1 MANVDTTAQSPA
13 FDVRGL
19 VSPGLAAG
27 VYAATL
33 FVSAMLLFAVQ
44 PMFTK
49 MVLPKLG
56 GSPAVWSTAMVAFQA
71 FLFAGYLYAHVVSR
85 ALTPA
90 RAAMVHLA
98 VLAAV
103 AFTLPL
109 GIAQGF
115 DVPPSSGITFWLIA
129 LFAASI
135 GAPFVALS
143 ASAPLLQNWFIA
155 TGHPMAKNPYVL
167 YAASNLG
174 SFAGL
179 LAYPFLIEPFFSLQ
193 TQTAIWS
200 FAFAVLA
207 IGVCVSAVMA
217 AGGSIAAPSA
227 SSDAKPSALQ
237 RLTWMALTAIPSGLC
252 IAVTAYITTDLAAAP
267 FLWVLPLAL
276 YLLTFVAV
284 FRDRPWV
291 PHAWVLRLLPYVLTP
306 IAISILGGDKVYWLA
321 IILLNLTAF
330 TLMALA
336 CHGEAYRLRPEPARL
351 TEFYLWTSFGGVLGG
366 IFAGLI
372 APNVFNNTYEY
383 PILIVAG
390 LLLLPGM
397 FGEKIRPLAE
407 AGRDTARPRCV
418 RCRDALRARH
428 AASGCCRTAAPGGA
442 GRARRLHAVP
452 GQQAGAVLGAGG
464 AGVRRDRLVA
474 RGRDRH

>member
-1 MANVDTTAQSPA
+1 MKLRPLQCIGID
-13 FDVRGL
+13 DVRIELLHLGDDLLEVVGL
-19 VSPGLAAG
+19 RRAQME
-27 VYAATL
+27 
-33 FVSAMLLFAVQ
+33 SADD
-44 PMFTK
+44 
-49 MVLPKLG
+49 G
-56 GSPAVWSTAMVAFQA
+56 
-71 FLFAGYLYAHVVSR
+71 
-85 ALTPA
+85 
-90 RAAMVHLA
+90 VHLLDA
-98 VLAAV
+98 GHLLRLPHRVDDPDMTAGTDDDQALASQVEAGGV
-103 AFTLPL
+103 ISRCWPRSRRRLPL

-217 AGGSIAAPSA
+217 AGGSIAARSA
-227 SSDAKPSALQ
+227 SSETAPSALQ

-306 IAISILGGDKVYWLA
+306 IAISMLGGDKVYWLA
-321 IILLNLTAF
+321 IVLLNLTAF

-390 LLLLPGM
+390 LLLLPGI
-397 FGEKIRPLAE
+397 FGEQAPSAPE
-407 AGRDTARPRCV
+407 AGRD
-418 RCRDALRARH
+418 
-428 AASGCCRTAAPGGA
+428 S
-442 GRARRLHAVP
+442 ARRSLRSSSHCASRSTCGFRLPPNCRSRWRWSCWPASCCSRPASRP
-452 GQQAGAVLGAGG
+452 GSGG
-464 AGVRRDRLVA
+464 WWSW
-474 RGRDRH
+474 HSP